1 MSNIHYI
8 YLWLILYLHN
18 TVDSLDSDS
27 MDVFNFRSTISC
39 VVLSSESTGAT
50 MSDRIR
56 LVVMGDSCVGK
67 SAIVKRFLFGE
78 FSSRHVP
85 TIEGK
90 IFSYTHQPVIVTRS
104 LHIINDLT
112 NFLGFLL
119 DLISRDFELG
129 EQVGGN
135 GKPNVLKVDI
145 LDTAGDAQ
153 FPAMRR

>member
-1 MSNIHYI
+1 MSQYITYI
-8 YLWLILYLHN
+8 YSLFDIYIGRVCLFRY
-18 TVDSLDSDS
+18 SLDSDS
-27 MDVFNFRSTISC
+27 MDFLDFRSTVSG

-90 IFSYTHQPVIVTRS
+90 IFSYTYQPEIV
-104 LHIINDLT
+104 H
-112 NFLGFLL
+112 
-119 DLISRDFELG
+119 
-129 EQVGGN
+129 EQIVYT
-135 GKPNVLKVDI
+135 K
-145 LDTAGDAQ
+145 
-153 FPAMRR
+153 

>member
-1 MSNIHYI
+1 MSQYITYI
-8 YLWLILYLHN
+8 YYVIRLTVSILIRWIF
-18 TVDSLDSDS
+18 LD
-27 MDVFNFRSTISC
+27 FRSTVSG

-90 IFSYTHQPVIVTRS
+90 IFSYTYQPEIVHEQITRS
-104 LHIINDLT
+104 LYKINDLT
-112 NFLGFLL
+112 NFLAFLL